1 MHFGHKRLNQVLE
14 IYHTERSRSR
24 SRSRRRRKERDI
36 KTQCDS
42 AVPVSQRQKDRR
54 EDKKKNKASCRP
66 RALGYIGY
74 IVTYKGKRHK
84 GRPRKPTLSDRDAMP
99 DIIL

>member
-1 MHFGHKRLNQVLE
+1 MLLTHNSKQHEKE
-14 IYHTERSRSR
+14 K
-24 SRSRRRRKERDI
+24 RSRRRRKERDI